1 MLLVVTRSSQNDSP
15 LEHWEPVML
24 VTPPND
30 EQPQIEDTAPNLQ
43 DMTATARP
51 NLSDALSSEMVELL
65 TKYGDIFV
73 MKSDHYGQ
81 TERVT
86 HRIGMGEA
94 RAICQPLRRLLL
106 AKHADVG
113 KILKDMQRCEVIE
126 ELREPLTI
134 HHHSRPEVEWGPAFL
149 RRLQETE

>member
-65 TKYGDIFV
+65 TKYGDIFA
-73 MKSDHYGQ
+73 MKSDHY
-81 TERVT
+81 
-86 HRIGMGEA
+86 
-94 RAICQPLRRLLL
+94 
-106 AKHADVG
+106 
-113 KILKDMQRCEVIE
+113 
-126 ELREPLTI
+126 
-134 HHHSRPEVEWGPAFL
+134 
-149 RRLQETE
+149 